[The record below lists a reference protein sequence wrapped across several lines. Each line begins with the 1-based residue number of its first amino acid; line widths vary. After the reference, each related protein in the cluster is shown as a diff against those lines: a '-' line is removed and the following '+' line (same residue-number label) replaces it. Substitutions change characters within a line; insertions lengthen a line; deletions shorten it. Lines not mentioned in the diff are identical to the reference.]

1 MRRHPI
7 DALSLAFG
15 LVFAGLAGALLTPGL
30 GLATLTSPWLWPAL
44 LVALGAALLVSSVP
58 RPRPSTHGN
67 PRDRADA
74 EDGVPDDGGE
84 NL

>member
-1 MRRHPI
+1 MHRHPI

-15 LVFAGLAGALLTPGL
+15 LVFVALAGALLAPGL

-44 LVALGAALLVSSVP
+44 LMLLGAALLLP
-58 RPRPSTHGN
+58 
-67 PRDRADA
+67 
-74 EDGVPDDGGE
+74 GVPHRRQSTGGAPGERQDGEASIPDDDPR